1 MSRKKFFCTK
11 SHRKIGKTV
20 ESQLETRNRPRILR
34 DKPFVEALVNICIIK
49 NLPDFHLYYKHL
61 FSSKYRYDVK
71 ITTYALNELLG
82 RPVPNVIN
90 VDMMEEPTAQKL
102 ARLDKILGFVDNEGK
117 EIEIIRLEQQLKM
130 NDIMVDILKKRGLDF
145 EAAIAEAANLKNF
158 ESKWMQCLNES
169 K

>member
-1 MSRKKFFCTK
+1 
-11 SHRKIGKTV
+11 
-20 ESQLETRNRPRILR
+20 
-34 DKPFVEALVNICIIK
+34 
-49 NLPDFHLYYKHL
+49 
-61 FSSKYRYDVK
+61 
-71 ITTYALNELLG
+71 
-82 RPVPNVIN
+82 
-90 VDMMEEPTAQKL
+90 MMEEPTAQKL